1 MSKRPVV
8 ARAKELRRQ
17 LTLPEGLLWRF
28 LRSRPGG
35 FKFRRQHPLG
45 PYVLDFFCREAGLAV
60 EVDGA
65 AHNMGDNPA
74 RDERRDVWMA
84 AQGVRTLRIAASDVL
99 GEMEAVM
106 AAILLACAERAPP
119 PRAARSPSPANAGEE
134 QAPPPR
140 FTRSP
145 SPRNRGEE

>member
-1 MSKRPVV
+1 MRSMVEGPLPAKRAAMSERPNV

-45 PYVLDFFCREAGLAV
+45 PYALDFFCREAALGI

-65 AHNMGDNPA
+65 AHAMGDNPA
-74 RDERRDVWMA
+74 RDERRDAWLA
-84 AQGVRTLRIAASDVL
+84 AHGIRTLRIAASDVL
-99 GEMEAVM
+99 GEFEAVTQ
-106 AAILLACAERAPP
+106 AILLACAERAPP
-119 PRAARSPSPANAGEE
+119 PRSARSPSPANAGEE
-134 QAPPPR
+134 
-140 FTRSP
+140 
-145 SPRNRGEE
+145 